1 MAVCY
6 TDFHSVEPTDEPMS
20 ATHERIRNET
30 GRAPRQ
36 ILLGDAAYPANLREI
51 QAPPGRLYVRGTLT
65 EDDALAVAI
74 VGARA
79 ATPYGGAV
87 AGRPPAALAGPR
99 PPRGGGGRRG
109 ADTPPPRA

>member
-30 GRAPRQ
+30 GRVPRQ

-51 QAPPGRLYVRGTLT
+51 QAPAGRLYVRGTLA

-74 VGARA
+74 VGAGA
-79 ATPYGGAV
+79 ATPYCV
-87 AGRPPAALAGPR
+87 ARAERLAAALTV
-99 PPRGGGGRRG
+99 RGVNGVSGY
-109 ADTPPPRA
+109 